1 MSRVDS
7 ALFPMYRDPSTL
19 SSFLSSAKQFSCAQI
34 CEDDF
39 KAQRINIILLLAL
52 FGRELPHMKKF
63 AANYYS
69 KSQRIASHMEA
80 PIVCCADPI
89 HTMYF

>member
-52 FGRELPHMKKF
+52 FGNKELAHVTKF
-63 AANYYS
+63 AANYQ
-69 KSQRIASHMEA
+69 KIAANCITYGSSLS
-80 PIVCCADPI
+80 VLCGSDP
-89 HTMYF
+89 

>member
-52 FGRELPHMKKF
+52 FGNRELTHVTKI
-63 AANYYS
+63 AANY
-69 KSQRIASHMEA
+69 Q
-80 PIVCCADPI
+80 
-89 HTMYF
+89 